1 METQLFLGEPARKE
15 EEGRREGEQA
25 LQEVGV
31 SGCGVRR
38 RPAPRAKG
46 HGKKKKE
53 RERTAE
59 NRFVTL
65 GLFLINQPFRKHHL
79 YSSGRFSSA
88 VPLSPTLQELTGCE
102 LPGHP
107 ASLPS
112 LKHHS
117 PPLRC
122 FCPDANLRER
132 CRISDW
138 RTGERSLISLNT
150 WLSGLGTIHNPFS
163 IMYSFFKKNYQMC
176 SLRNH

>member
-65 GLFLINQPFRKHHL
+65 GLFLIISHFANTIYIPAADSPLQYLSARLSRSSLDVNSQVIQPPFLRSNTIL
-79 YSSGRFSSA
+79 PLFAASA
-88 VPLSPTLQELTGCE
+88 PMPTSENGAGSLTGVQE
-102 LPGHP
+102 
-107 ASLPS
+107 
-112 LKHHS
+112 K
-117 PPLRC
+117 
-122 FCPDANLRER
+122 EV
-132 CRISDW
+132 
-138 RTGERSLISLNT
+138 
-150 WLSGLGTIHNPFS
+150 
-163 IMYSFFKKNYQMC
+163 SF
-176 SLRNH
+176 L